1 MARTVKDTKLDSRE
15 ARSKLAKRQEPY
27 WRAIDQGQHL
37 GYYKGARAN
46 SWVARYRPDG
56 GTYVKTTLGLADD
69 TQDAN
74 GVTVLSFSQAQE
86 RAREWFRAKANPD
99 GTHDGAYTVRQ
110 AIEEYMAWFRNHR
123 RSAQDFQ
130 YRIDAYILPKLGDIE
145 IAKLTVRQIRRW
157 HEELANT
164 PARLRTR
171 KGKKQQYRDQDDS
184 PESLR
189 RRRNSANRVLTI
201 LKAACNHA
209 YREGKVAS
217 DDAGRRVRPFQ
228 KVDTAKI
235 RYLTEAEC
243 VRLVNACPSDL
254 RQLVRAALLT
264 GCRYGELA
272 AMQVADFDSDAGTV
286 LVRESK
292 NGKPRHAILTEEGQ
306 EFFRQAAAGRDGT
319 ARVFL
324 RADGEAWGRSHQ
336 HRPQI
341 NACKVAKIS
350 PAASFHILRHT
361 HASHLALKGVP
372 MAVIAVQLGHSDTRM
387 TEKHYAHLSPS
398 YVADTIRAHLPIF
411 GIVPESNVV
420 SLEPQK
426 C

>member
-56 GTYVKTTLGLADD
+56 GRYFKTTLALADD
-69 TQDAN
+69 TQDAT
-74 GVTVLSFSQAQE
+74 GDTVLSFSQAQE
-86 RAREWFRAKANPD
+86 KAREWFRTQANPD
-99 GTHDGAYTVRQ
+99 AHRGPYTVRQ
-110 AIEEYMAWFRNHR
+110 AVEDYMGWFRKHR
-123 RSAQDFQ
+123 RSVQDFQ
-130 YRIDAYILPKLGDIE
+130 YRIDAYILPALGDTAV
-145 IAKLTVRQIRRW
+145 AKLTARQIRRW
-157 HEELANT
+157 HEELADT
-164 PARLRTR
+164 PVRLRTR
-171 KGKKQQYRDQDDS
+171 TGKTQQYGDPDNS
-184 PESLR
+184 SEGKR

-201 LKAACNHA
+201 LKAALNHA
-209 YREGKVAS
+209 YRDGKLTS
-217 DDAGRRVRPFQ
+217 DDAWRRVRPFQ

-243 VRLVNACPSDL
+243 VRLVNACPPDL

-264 GCRYGELA
+264 GCRYGELT
-272 AMQVADFDSDAGTV
+272 AMHVADINPDAGTA

-292 NGKPRHAILTEEGQ
+292 NGRPRHAILTEEGQ
-306 EFFRQAAAGRDGT
+306 ELFRQITAGRDGV
-319 ARVFL
+319 ARMFL
-324 RADGEAWGRSHQ
+324 RADGKPWGKSHQ
-336 HRPQI
+336 RRPLLD
-341 NACKVAKIS
+341 ACKAAKIS

-398 YVADTIRAHLPIF
+398 YVANTIRAHLPTF
-411 GIVPESNVV
+411 GIVPESNVAT
-420 SLEPQK
+420 LEPQNR
-426 C
+426 